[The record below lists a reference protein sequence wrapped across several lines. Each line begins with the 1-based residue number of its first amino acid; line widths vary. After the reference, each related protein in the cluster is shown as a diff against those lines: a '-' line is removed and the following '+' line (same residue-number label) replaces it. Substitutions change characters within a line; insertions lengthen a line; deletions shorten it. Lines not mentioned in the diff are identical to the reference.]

1 MTADPALPD
10 ASEQAALTVRAIRG
24 AIQVDRDDPRDIT
37 TQTQRLLTEV
47 MRRNELTEDDLI
59 SVFFTATPDL
69 VSCFPAEAAR
79 RLGLTDVPL
88 LCATEISVPGA
99 LGRVVRLLAHVR
111 TARPR
116 AAVNHVYLDG
126 AARLRP
132 DLAG

>member
-1 MTADPALPD
+1 M
-10 ASEQAALTVRAIRG
+10 TVRAIRG